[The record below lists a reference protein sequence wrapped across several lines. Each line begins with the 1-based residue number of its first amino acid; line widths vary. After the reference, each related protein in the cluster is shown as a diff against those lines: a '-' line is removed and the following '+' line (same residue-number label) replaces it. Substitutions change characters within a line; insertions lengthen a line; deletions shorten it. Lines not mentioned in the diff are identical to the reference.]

1 MGFDTTFFDGGV
13 AIDNF
18 FDEQH
23 ASIQPTP
30 FLPLEKGCTLPLP
43 LPALEVS
50 NGSDSNSIASAL
62 AITTIWGDGGNGS
75 YCSQRALG
83 SIELGLP

>member
-13 AIDNF
+13 AIDNI
-18 FDEQH
+18 FDEPH

-30 FLPLEKGCTLPLP
+30 FLPLERGCTPPLP
-43 LPALEVS
+43 LPAPEVS
-50 NGSDSNSIASAL
+50 NGFDSNNIASAL

-75 YCSQRALG
+75 YCLQRALG